1 MKGMKLSA
9 VLLSVSLS
17 LGASAEE
24 SAWVDISQDVAKVPT
39 GAESSAVSNSTDIKT
54 GAWSCGWGL
63 LGEFTS
69 FVLSGIAIIFH

>member
-1 MKGMKLSA
+1 MKVTKSSA
-9 VLLSVSLS
+9 VLLSILLT

-39 GAESSAVSNSTDIKT
+39 GAESAAVANSTDIKT
-54 GAWSCGWGL
+54 GAWSCGWGV

-69 FVLSGIAIIFH
+69 FVLRGIAIIFH

>member
-39 GAESSAVSNSTDIKT
+39 GAESAAVANSTDVKS
-54 GAWSCGWGL
+54 GAWSCGWGV